1 MAVFLLCEGGTLFEY
16 IDSCKKLI
24 EEEDIMKFFTQ
35 LLLAIQHVHSKQI
48 LHRDLKTQNILLD
61 KTRKVVKVVD
71 FGISK
76 VLTKSNAVSVS
87 VK

>member
-1 MAVFLLCEGGTLFEY
+1 MFEFIQSCTQLL
-16 IDSCKKLI
+16 
-24 EEEDIMKFFTQ
+24 EEADIMSYFTQ

-61 KTRKVVKVVD
+61 KTRKIVKVVD

-76 VLTKSNAVSVS
+76 MLTKSNAVSVS
-87 VK
+87 IAFTL